1 VFLATADQPLPK
13 EVVVGVL
20 GAAAGVAGL
29 VLVFVGVL
37 LTTIASYPGATSAA
51 ALRPY
56 RSGAWAGLVVFVAAV
71 ATVALAIVWLAILD
85 AHWLYVLILALFA
98 AVLVVLVAL
107 AASVVKATT

>member
-1 VFLATADQPLPK
+1 VFLATAAQPLPK
-13 EVVVGVL
+13 EVVVGIL

-37 LTTIASYPGATSAA
+37 LATIASYPGATSAA

-98 AVLVVLVAL
+98 TVLVVLVAL